1 MNFSERGRPK
11 NSSLAAIEE
20 AAMELFLER
29 GYRSTSVEDIAS
41 RAGISRA
48 SFFNYFPTKSDVLW
62 IEVDK
67 ALVSL
72 EDIKKSYLSLGRA
85 VETVAQ
91 ACQVDRI
98 PLVVTQSET
107 MGLTNELAETA
118 GSRLVRFVDLLKNSG
133 MDNKDSW
140 LIAGAVV
147 GILID
152 WLAEPNPRGNLADQ
166 LWTRFQSIQSVVS
179 KQTAALLV

>member
-1 MNFSERGRPK
+1 MNFLERGRPK
-11 NSSLAAIEE
+11 NSSLAAIED

-29 GYRSTSVEDIAS
+29 GYRATTVEDIAS

-48 SFFNYFPTKSDVLW
+48 SFFNYISTKSDVLW
-62 IEVDK
+62 IEVDR
-67 ALVSL
+67 ALMSL
-72 EDIKKSYLSLGRA
+72 EDIKESYLSVGRA
-85 VETVAQ
+85 IKTVAK

-98 PLVVTQSET
+98 PLVVTQNET

-118 GSRLVRFVDLLKNSG
+118 GSRIVRLVGLLKNYG
-133 MDNKDSW
+133 MDHKDSW

-152 WLAEPNPRGNLADQ
+152 WLAESTPRGNLADQ
-166 LWTRFQSIQSVVS
+166 LWIRFQSIQKVLS